1 MALWVCSAVAP
12 LHAADLTDLSWTISN
27 DEVSITD
34 CEESV
39 SGTFSIPA
47 TIEGNPVTGIGEN
60 AFRDCSEL
68 TGINIPDSVTF
79 IGENVFRDCRGLASI
94 NITDGLTAIEH
105 AVFHSCRSLTGII
118 IPGSVTSIGN
128 YAFRNCRNLAGVTF
142 HGPDPSVG
150 IMAFLSIASE
160 AKAMVMPS
168 HAASFGGYG
177 ADWKGLNVDG
187 QVMRSTHDAAVVQ
200 ARADGRDDVT
210 GEPGSYN
217 LVPQESHD
225 AVAQA
230 LTDGRAQ
237 GKNDV
242 ISNPG
247 NYDLVTQAG
256 CDAFVADLTMHIAE
270 LEDELVSAI
279 AECDARPTLEQLVD
293 ARAGS
298 LVLTADRETNE
309 VTLKFKVEDTGDLK
323 KGTWRTVQGGEISLQ
338 LALEPGK
345 KFLRLAL
352 SE

>member
-1 MALWVCSAVAP
+1 VALWVCSAVAP
-12 LHAADLTDLSWTISN
+12 LHAADLNDLSWTISN

-47 TIEGNPVTGIGEN
+47 TIEGNPVTAIGEN

-68 TGINIPDSVTF
+68 TGINIPDGVTF
-79 IGENVFRDCRGLASI
+79 IGENAFRDCRDLASI
-94 NITDGLTAIEH
+94 NIPDGLTAIEH

-128 YAFRNCRNLAGVTF
+128 DAFRNCRNLAGVTF
-142 HGPDPSVG
+142 RGPDPSVG

-177 ADWKGLNVDG
+177 ADWEGLNVDG
-187 QVMRSTHDAAVVQ
+187 QVMRSTHDA
-200 ARADGRDDVT
+200 
-210 GEPGSYN
+210 
-217 LVPQESHD
+217 